1 MTQETLT
8 DVQPEADEW
17 WRDGAARAVEALAAS
32 GRPFLLSE
40 IRDDPYSVPEPDH
53 PSQWGALA
61 MSLSA
66 AGVIRRVGYAP
77 SNAPSRHRAIVSVW
91 QGCPRRSKGR

>member
-32 GRPFLLSE
+32 GRPFLISE
-40 IRDDPYSVPEPDH
+40 IREDPYSIPEPHH
-53 PSQWGALA
+53 PSQWGGLA
-61 MSLSA
+61 HSMAA
-66 AGVIRRVGYAP
+66 AGIIRHVGYAR
-77 SNAPSRHRAIVSVW
+77 STAPSRHRSVVSVW
-91 QGCPRRSKGR
+91 QGTSRTKGR